1 MILVTGAIGKIG
13 REAVRLLGPVRTLV
27 RAPSGGA
34 GEVVGDFDHP
44 ETLDPALRGV
54 DTLLLI
60 GPAVAAQIAVLDRA
74 AAQGVRHVVRITN
87 HKAYADSPVTRR
99 REHAR
104 IDAHLKA
111 SGMEYTLLAPNFFM
125 QNLLALA
132 PEIAATGGFSS
143 SVGDGRIGMI
153 DARDVAA
160 AAAAIAVAPESHGGR
175 TYLLT
180 GPELVTFADV
190 AREWASVSGCPWST
204 GGFRLRST
212 ARRWSRTGYRRRGRT
227 RRFSACSRRATG
239 LGCRGIS
246 ARSRGGSRGG
256 CGPSWRTVLCPE
268 QAKHDQPGGETWLF
282 VSIWLLTVSQQA

>member
-1 MILVTGAIGKIG
+1 MILVTGATGKIG
-13 REAVRLLGPVRTLV
+13 SEVVRLLGPVRTLV
-27 RAPSGGA
+27 RTPSGGA
-34 GEVVGDFDHP
+34 DEVVGDFDRP
-44 ETLDPALRGV
+44 DTPDAALRGV
-54 DTLLLI
+54 DTLVLI
-60 GPAVAAQIAVLDRA
+60 GPAVASQLTVLDRA
-74 AAQGVRHVVRITN
+74 AANGVRHVVRVTN
-87 HKAYADSPVTRR
+87 HKAVDDSPVARR

-160 AAAAIAVAPESHGGR
+160 AAATIATAPAEHAGR

-190 AREWASVSGCPWST
+190 AREWAAVTGRPVEYRRISAAEHQAVMESNGVPEAGSNAQVFELLAAGDGAWLSDDFAAVT
-204 GGFRLRST
+204 GGSPR
-212 ARRWSRTGYRRRGRT
+212 
-227 RRFSACSRRATG
+227 G
-239 LGCRGIS
+239 LGAFLADCVGGKCRTP
-246 ARSRGGSRGG
+246 RL
-256 CGPSWRTVLCPE
+256 P
-268 QAKHDQPGGETWLF
+268 
-282 VSIWLLTVSQQA
+282 

>member
-1 MILVTGAIGKIG
+1 MILVTGATGKIG
-13 REAVRLLGPVRTLV
+13 SEAVRLLGEVRTLV
-27 RAPSGGA
+27 RTPSGGPD
-34 GEVVGDFDHP
+34 EVVGDFDRP
-44 ETLDPALRGV
+44 DTLDTALRGV
-54 DTLLLI
+54 DTLVLI
-60 GPAVAAQIAVLDRA
+60 GPAVAAQMTVLDRA
-74 AAQGVRHVVRITN
+74 VANGVRHVVRVTN
-87 HKAYADSPVTRR
+87 HKAVDDSPVARR

-160 AAAAIAVAPESHGGR
+160 AAAAIATAPADHAGR

-190 AREWASVSGCPWST
+190 AREWAAVIGRPVEYRRISAAEHRAAMVSNGVPEAGSNAQVFELLARGDGAWLSADFAAVT
-204 GGFRLRST
+204 GGSPRGLAVFLADCVGGKCRTPRL
-212 ARRWSRTGYRRRGRT
+212 
-227 RRFSACSRRATG
+227 
-239 LGCRGIS
+239 
-246 ARSRGGSRGG
+246 
-256 CGPSWRTVLCPE
+256 P
-268 QAKHDQPGGETWLF
+268 
-282 VSIWLLTVSQQA
+282 